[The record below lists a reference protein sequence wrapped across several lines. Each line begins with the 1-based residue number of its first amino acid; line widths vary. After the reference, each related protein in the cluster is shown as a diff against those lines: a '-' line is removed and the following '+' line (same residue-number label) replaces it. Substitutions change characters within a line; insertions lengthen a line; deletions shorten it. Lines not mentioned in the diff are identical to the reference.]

1 MIERLISIVL
11 RTGVLLSI
19 GVILIGV
26 VFTFAHHPDY
36 FRSRPALGELTDAS
50 QTYPHTIRDVARGVA
65 ASRGQAIVMAGMLL
79 LIATPIVRVAM
90 STALFVAER
99 DRLYASITFAVLV
112 LLLVSFA
119 SGLS

>member
-11 RTGVLLSI
+11 RTGVLLSMA
-19 GVILIGV
+19 VIILGV
-26 VFTFAHHPDY
+26 VLTFAHHPDY

-50 QTYPHTIRDVARGVA
+50 QTYPHSIRAVVDGVREG
-65 ASRGQAIVMAGMLL
+65 RGQAIAMVGILL
-79 LIATPIVRVAM
+79 LIATPIVRVGM
-90 STALFVAER
+90 STALFAMHR
-99 DRLYASITFAVLV
+99 DRLYTAITLAVLV

>member
-11 RTGVLLSI
+11 RTGVLLSMA
-19 GVILIGV
+19 VIILGV
-26 VFTFAHHPDY
+26 VLTFAHHPDY

-50 QTYPHTIRDVARGVA
+50 QTYPHSIRAVLDGVREG
-65 ASRGQAIVMAGMLL
+65 RGQAIAMVGILL
-79 LIATPIVRVAM
+79 LIATPIVRVGM
-90 STALFVAER
+90 STALFIADR
-99 DRLYASITFAVLV
+99 DRLYAAITFVVLV